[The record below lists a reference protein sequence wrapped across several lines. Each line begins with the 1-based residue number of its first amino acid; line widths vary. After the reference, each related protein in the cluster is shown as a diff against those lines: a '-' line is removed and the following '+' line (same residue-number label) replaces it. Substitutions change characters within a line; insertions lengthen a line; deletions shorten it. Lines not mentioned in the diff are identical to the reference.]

1 MPLSR
6 FEADSEEYPSR
17 WQLIDLADPRRLV
30 PHGVVAVRER
40 GSAGFSPAN
49 SSSYHLPA
57 IGACTARPSVDLT
70 LFWQANQGA
79 ERLTEARSERKE
91 TPDGVSEKTRSR
103 HGVRRGISRYLTRH
117 ERPPGG
123 PSYTL

>member
-30 PHGVVAVRER
+30 PHGVVALRER
-40 GSAGFSPAN
+40 GSAGFFPAN

-57 IGACTARPSVDLT
+57 IGAFTARPSVDFT

-91 TPDGVSEKTRSR
+91 TPDGVSGKSPLTP
-103 HGVRRGISRYLTRH
+103 RRATRH
-117 ERPPGG
+117 IALLDPARASPGG